1 MLWSASSLGNRIISE
16 NILCC
21 GFRVQISLEI
31 IFMKNKNDMY
41 IVFPIRGKKK
51 ERKKKRSIFH
61 KWIANVYHALL

>member
-21 GFRVQISLEI
+21 GFQISLEI
-31 IFMKNKNDMY
+31 IFMKNKNDRY
-41 IVFPIRGKKK
+41 IVFPIRRKKK
-51 ERKKKRSIFH
+51 ESKKRSIFH

>member
-21 GFRVQISLEI
+21 GFQISLEI

-41 IVFPIRGKKK
+41 IVFPIRREKK
-51 ERKKKRSIFH
+51 ERKKKEHISQMDRQCLSCSSLI
-61 KWIANVYHALL
+61 